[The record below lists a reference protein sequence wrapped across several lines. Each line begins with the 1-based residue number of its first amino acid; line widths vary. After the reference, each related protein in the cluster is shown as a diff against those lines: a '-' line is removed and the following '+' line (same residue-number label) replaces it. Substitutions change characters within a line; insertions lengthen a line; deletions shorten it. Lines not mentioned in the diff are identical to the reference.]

1 MQLRYVIP
9 GVVLAVLAAAAIG
22 WNHVGRDQQQAVV
35 PSAPVL
41 LAAPVGVTF
50 QELRAA
56 FSENDER
63 NAKMQLIL
71 ADARGHTIY
80 FNDKDSGSASV
91 CDATCGEK
99 WKPLPVMG
107 ETSGIVP
114 TWSVVNRAD
123 GTKQWA
129 LRGKPLYTFTGD
141 SRIGEIKGDKTDGVW
156 NVALFNSVT
165 DIVTPYGFGVLQKV
179 NAAAETLVNGT
190 GMTLYWSV
198 ATPAGPRCYPD
209 TCTTWVPVVAGALD
223 RPVGDFSLVKY
234 DVGIPQWAY
243 KGHPLFTYTG
253 DKEVGDVH
261 GARIDLAMQVAKTAR
276 YYTPPNMDI
285 RHNMFGGVNI
295 TTSEGMVLYLR
306 NRQMPPQGH
315 SLRAGIRGD
324 ARIGRALGIR
334 GCEGD
339 CLKERP
345 LVPAPADAIPAGY
358 WDTATRPDGTRQWA
372 YRGFPLYT
380 FTGDKKPG
388 DMIGNEIY
396 DIDPPNAPVDV
407 GMASPAGV
415 GFVSWI
421 AVVP

>member
-1 MQLRYVIP
+1 MKMRLVIP
-9 GVVLAVLAAAAIG
+9 AIFAVALTIG
-22 WNHVGRDQQQAVV
+22 LSSCGESAKQTAVP
-35 PSAPVL
+35 PSSPAQ

-56 FSENDER
+56 FTENDER
-63 NAKMQLIL
+63 NANMRLVFGNAI
-71 ADARGHTIY
+71 GHTVY
-80 FNDKDSGSASV
+80 FNDKDSVTASV
-91 CDATCGEK
+91 CDAACAQQ
-99 WKPLPVMG
+99 WKPL
-107 ETSGIVP
+107 IVAGDAAGLVS

-129 LRGKPLYTFTGD
+129 FRGKPLYTFAGD
-141 SRIGEIKGDKTDGVW
+141 TRVGEVKGDKVDGVW
-156 NVALFNSVT
+156 HIALLTNVSDVA
-165 DIVTPYGFGVLQKV
+165 TPFGFGILQKV
-179 NAAAETLVNGT
+179 NGAAETLVNAT

-198 ATPAGPRCYPD
+198 KAATGPRCYPD
-209 TCTTWVPVVAGALD
+209 TCTTWIPVVAGALD
-223 RPVGDFSLVKY
+223 RPVGDFSLVEY
-234 DVGIPQWAY
+234 DVGIPQLAF
-243 KGHPLFTYTG
+243 KGHPLFTYNG

-261 GARIDLAMQVAKTAR
+261 GLGIDPAMEVAKTAR
-276 YYTPPNMDI
+276 YFMPSNMDI

-295 TTSEGMVLYLR
+295 TTTDGMVLYER

-324 ARIGRALGIR
+324 ARIGRQLGIR

-345 LVPAPADAIPAGY
+345 LVTAPTDAVPAGY
-358 WDTATRPDGTRQWA
+358 WSIVERDGGVRQWA
-372 YRGFPLYT
+372 YRGFPLYSH
-380 FTGDKKPG
+380 TGDKKPG

-396 DIDPPNAPVDV
+396 DVDPPNTPVDV
-407 GMASPAGV
+407 GMPSPGGV